1 MSISEIY
8 HRFLECCSL
17 STDSRKINQDCMYVA
32 LKGENFDG
40 NKFALDSLNKGAKYA
55 VVDDNTVA
63 VDDRFIVVKD
73 GLKALQDLAL
83 YHRNQFNIPIIGI
96 TGSNGKTTTK
106 ELMHSVLREKYNVLA
121 TVGNYNNHIG
131 VPLTLFKL
139 TENHEIAIV
148 EMGASK
154 QGDIKELCDIANPNY
169 GIITNIGK
177 AHLETMGGLE
187 GVLKTKTEL
196 FDHIRTNGGQLM
208 VHSCDKLLMQ
218 NAGNEDAFYYGA
230 LETDNVQGRV
240 VREGDLIS
248 IQWKRKE
255 TEGSLN
261 DAPIVKTNLTGTY
274 NLPNIMAAV
283 ATGVMFDLTDEQIAQ
298 GLSSYVPSN
307 NRSEIRKSNGNTYI
321 LDAYNAN
328 PSSMEVA
335 ITNLVSSGSKQQS
348 VILGEMLELGDTSY
362 QEHHSLCARLQTLN
376 LKTVCLV
383 GKEFLTCKDDFA
395 FNFFENVDKLN
406 EWLTAHQPFENETV
420 LIKGSRGNK
429 LEKAAD
435 LLLNRG

>member
-1 MSISEIY
+1 MTISEIY
-8 HRFLECCSL
+8 QRFLECSSL

-40 NKFALDSLNKGAKYA
+40 NKFALESLEKGAKYA
-55 VVDDNTVA
+55 IVDDASVA
-63 VDDRFIVVKD
+63 IDERLILVED

-83 YHRNQFNIPIIGI
+83 FHRNQYNIPVIGI

-106 ELMHSVLREKYNVLA
+106 ELMYSVLKERYNVLA

-131 VPLTLFKL
+131 VPLTLFELNK
-139 TENHEIAIV
+139 NHEIAII

-154 QGDIKELCDIANPNY
+154 QGDIKELCEIANPNY
-169 GIITNIGK
+169 GLITNIGK

-196 FDHIRTNGGQLM
+196 FDHIRANGGKLM

-230 LETDNVQGRV
+230 IETDDVQGRII
-240 VREGDLIS
+240 RDGNFIS
-248 IQWKRKE
+248 VQWKRKQ
-255 TEGSLN
+255 TIGSID
-261 DAPIVKTNLTGTY
+261 DATIVKTNLTGTY

-283 ATGVMFDLTDEQIAQ
+283 ATGIMFDLTDDQIAQ
-298 GLSSYVPSN
+298 GLSSYQPAN
-307 NRSEIRKSNGNTYI
+307 NRSEVRKRDGNTYI

-335 ITNLVSSGSKQQS
+335 ITNLLSSDAENQS

-362 QEHHSLCARLQTLN
+362 QEHHSICKRLQTLN

-383 GKEFLTCKDDFA
+383 GKEFLTCKGEFD

-406 EWLTAHQPFENETV
+406 EWLKQNQPFENETI